1 MINHLL
7 EDPKFWLL
15 VCFIIFVIVM
25 IKPFKKFM
33 IGGLDNKIEEIKR
46 NINLSLESFTIA
58 EKKLNEATKST
69 EDLEFKIT
77 EMLNNAKLQA
87 EGMSKTIIEKN
98 KNLISSK
105 EKNSIERIKQIELA
119 TIQTIKSQT
128 SIKLNE
134 KLIGYFENMPDET
147 KKIILKNRI
156 DELHQIQ

>member
-1 MINHLL
+1 
-7 EDPKFWLL
+7 
-15 VCFIIFVIVM
+15 
-25 IKPFKKFM
+25 
-33 IGGLDNKIEEIKR
+33 
-46 NINLSLESFTIA
+46 
-58 EKKLNEATKST
+58 
-69 EDLEFKIT
+69 
-77 EMLNNAKLQA
+77 MLNNAKLQA

-119 TIQTIKSQT
+119 TIQTIKFQA

>member
-1 MINHLL
+1 MIYHLL

-15 VCFIIFVIVM
+15 VSFIMFVIVM
-25 IKPFKKFM
+25 IKPLKKFM
-33 IGGLDNKIEEIKR
+33 IGGLDNKIKEIKR

-156 DELHQIQ
+156 DEFHQIQ